1 MSERGVMWL
10 ELGADVHVGLGTTSA
25 ATYVRGRDKASE
37 KLKLLPFVKVADA
50 RRRRRRRP
58 CQAYPCLP
66 RCVNSPTHGGQA
78 EKEREKKQQQQKGP
92 CFAPAKVVKP
102 PATTTWEMAN
112 GNGSPWNILCCQLSG
127 ALAKLKCAS
136 GTRRHACSRIVVVV
150 AGLGLPTSRNGFIEV
165 ERDGSGMRKRGGK
178 GQAGR
183 QVELV

>member
-1 MSERGVMWL
+1 MCMG
-10 ELGADVHVGLGTTSA
+10 LGATSA

-50 RRRRRRRP
+50 RRRRRP

-78 EKEREKKQQQQKGP
+78 EKKKQQQQKGP

-136 GTRRHACSRIVVVV
+136 GTRRHACS
-150 AGLGLPTSRNGFIEV
+150 ALLLLLGLGCRRREMVL
-165 ERDGSGMRKRGGK
+165 
-178 GQAGR
+178 
-183 QVELV
+183 

>member
-1 MSERGVMWL
+1 MVGV
-10 ELGADVHVGLGTTSA
+10 GGGCGHVGLGTTSA

-37 KLKLLPFVKVADA
+37 KLKLLPFVKVAA
-50 RRRRRRRP
+50 ARRRRRP
-58 CQAYPCLP
+58 CQAYLCLP

-150 AGLGLPTSRNGFIEV
+150 VVAGLGLPTSRNGFIEV
-165 ERDGSGMRKRGGK
+165 ESDGSGMRKRGGE
-178 GQAGR
+178 GAGR
-183 QVELV
+183 QASGAGLRRC

>member
-1 MSERGVMWL
+1 MG
-10 ELGADVHVGLGTTSA
+10 LGATFA

-50 RRRRRRRP
+50 RRRRR
-58 CQAYPCLP
+58 PCLP

-78 EKEREKKQQQQKGP
+78 ERERRKKKQKQHQQKGP

-150 AGLGLPTSRNGFIEV
+150 VVAGLGLPTSRNGFIEV
-165 ERDGSGMRKRGGK
+165 ERDGKGK
-178 GQAGR
+178 G
-183 QVELV
+183 